1 MNNVL
6 QMVWLIPVVPLLGFL
21 IVGLG
26 RNYMPKIMTGV
37 FASGT
42 ILLAFLISLYV
53 FFNVKSGNT
62 HVAHYFDFINVA
74 ALKIGFDFQVDQLT
88 SVFLLIITGVGFLIH
103 VYSTAYMQEEEQ
115 KDFNRYF
122 AYLNLF
128 VFSMLLLVLGGNY
141 VIMFIGWE
149 GVGLCSYLLI
159 GYWFKNTS
167 YNNAAKKAFV
177 MNRIGDLGFLLAVFW
192 LIAKVGSVD
201 FHTVFETVPTLF
213 ASGKITI
220 VDITGI
226 TLLLFVGAM
235 GKSAQIPLYTW
246 LPDAMAG
253 PTPVSALIHAATMVT
268 AGIYMI
274 ARSNILYTMAP
285 VSQAVVAIVGLTT
298 AILAATIAL
307 KQNDIK
313 KVLAYSTVSQLGYMF
328 LALGVGAYTGA
339 VFHVMTHAFFKA
351 LLFLGAGSVIHA
363 MSGEQDIRNMGGLK
377 KYMSITHITFLLACL
392 AIAGMPPFSGFF
404 SKDEILAAAYAR
416 SPLLWVV
423 GVGGAVMTAF
433 YMFRL
438 YAMTFLGKFRGTT
451 EQEHHLHES
460 PALITIP
467 LIVLAILAV
476 IGGWI
481 GIPEIFMHGGHRLEA
496 FLAPVFAQSNALTE
510 KHHLS
515 HTTEYMLMG
524 ISVGAALVALIF
536 AWSKFNKYQKTA
548 GEETGLGKILANKWY
563 VDELYD
569 TLIVKPVMAISKY
582 FNDIFEKKGIDGFVN
597 GVGKAVNYSSRQ
609 IRLLQSGQ
617 VGAYV
622 LMMVLGIL
630 IFFIIQLFL

>member
-1 MNNVL
+1 MA
-6 QMVWLIPVVPLLGFL
+6 WLIPVLPLIGFL
-21 IVGLG
+21 ITGLG
-26 RNYMPKIMTGV
+26 RKQLSRSMSGFIG
-37 FASGT
+37 SGT
-42 ILLAFLISLYV
+42 VFLSFLISIYV
-53 FFNVKSGNT
+53 FYNVKGGNT
-62 HVAHYFDFINVA
+62 HVAHYFDFINIP
-74 ALKIGFDFQVDQLT
+74 ALKIGFDLQIDQLS

-103 VYSTAYMQEEEQ
+103 VYSTSYMKAEAP
-115 KDFNRYF
+115 KDFAKYF
-122 AYLNLF
+122 AFLNLF
-128 VFSMLLLVLGGNY
+128 VFSMLLLVLGANY
-141 VIMFIGWE
+141 VIMFMGWE

-167 YNNAAKKAFV
+167 YNVAAKKAFI

-192 LIAKVGSVD
+192 LISKLGTADYHEVFTSVSKL
-201 FHTVFETVPTLF
+201 TAT
-213 ASGKITI
+213 
-220 VDITGI
+220 DITGI
-226 TLLLFVGAM
+226 SLLLFVGAM

-274 ARSNILYTMAP
+274 ARSNLLYTMAP
-285 VSQAVVAIVGLTT
+285 VTQGVVAIVGLAT

-377 KYMSITHITFLLACL
+377 KYMNITHITFLLACL

-404 SKDEILAAAYAR
+404 SKDEILAGAFER
-416 SPLLWVV
+416 SPLLWGV
-423 GVGGAVMTAF
+423 GVAGAVMTAF

-438 YAMTFLGKFRGTT
+438 YAMTFLGKFRGTA

-460 PALITIP
+460 PKAITVP
-467 LIVLAILAV
+467 LIMLAILSV

-524 ISVGAALVALIF
+524 ISVLAALVALLY
-536 AWSKFNKYQKTA
+536 AWSKFSKYQRTDT
-548 GEETGLGKILANKWY
+548 EDTGLAKVLANKWY

-569 TLIVKPVMAISKY
+569 SIIVMPVQSLARFFS
-582 FNDIFEKKGIDGFVN
+582 NVVEKKGIDGFVN
-597 GVGKAVNYSSRQ
+597 GIGKAVNYSSRQ
-609 IRLLQSGQ
+609 IRLIQTGQ
-617 VGAYV
+617 VGTYI
-622 LMMVLGIL
+622 LLMVLGIL
-630 IFFIIQLFL
+630 VFFIVQLFL